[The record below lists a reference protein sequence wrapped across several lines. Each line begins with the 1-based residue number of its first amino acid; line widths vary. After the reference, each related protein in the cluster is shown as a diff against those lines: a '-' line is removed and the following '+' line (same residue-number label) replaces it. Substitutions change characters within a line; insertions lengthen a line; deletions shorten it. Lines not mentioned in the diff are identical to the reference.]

1 MSDDYEAAIDGGME
15 PESPTGDAPQ
25 VSDEGGDD
33 FEPAIEGGSGLV
45 MPRRG
50 RVISDKVRQA
60 FALASKSVKDQL
72 ASGEDD
78 DFEPA
83 IDPPS
88 EPVARGVGS
97 ESTPP
102 PALIPQAAQPAPAPS
117 LDPAVLAKVQQLDAR
132 NAELDAREK
141 AIADRQ
147 AAQEVGDFGRL
158 RETYFDKGGA
168 HAIVELVK
176 LWTGASTDTDVQDEI
191 ADLITELSGHSLGV
205 QVPQEVKTRLDAK
218 RALKGVKS
226 HQAKL
231 DAREAEIA
239 KKQTQASEQANIQR
253 AITALDT
260 EVRKP
265 ELATQFPFL
274 TVEPNAG
281 ELIFETVEAQF
292 KRGGVEMKWTEAAK
306 LVNDYLETK
315 WREEHGKRAHLLS
328 ASPAKA
334 GGVTA
339 GMKERPQG
347 DPTGN
352 RRSQTLTNAQAA
364 SAPTPPRN
372 GEPPNN
378 GKWSAEDHR
387 NRTKAKMRAAFKPST
402 P

>member
-1 MSDDYEAAIDGGME
+1 MNDDYEAAIDGGME

-78 DFEPA
+78 DFESA
-83 IDPPS
+83 IDLPDETTS
-88 EPVARGVGS
+88 QVAAVAVSPAPGAVG
-97 ESTPP
+97 TQ
-102 PALIPQAAQPAPAPS
+102 PAAPAPS

-334 GGVTA
+334 GGVAA